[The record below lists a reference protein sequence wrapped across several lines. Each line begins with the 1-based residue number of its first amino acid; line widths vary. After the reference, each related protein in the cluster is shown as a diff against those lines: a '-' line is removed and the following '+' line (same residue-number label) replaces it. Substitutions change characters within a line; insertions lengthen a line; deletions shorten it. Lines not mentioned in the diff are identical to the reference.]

1 MIILYRR
8 KRLLNVRGLKRQEI
22 LDWVVYLNGGKPI
35 GPKITRRTLV
45 AWLHENFIGI
55 NSYPIKIGDV
65 YIESRRCYDHVML
78 YYKYCEVTKNG
89 NHYEL
94 FSQRQQH
101 INNSLLQTGCRI
113 CYKPIILQEWH
124 IYARAYLFLDIRK
137 KVILINQLLIKNVI
151 NYIYQLLI
159 EKYELYFKI
168 Y

>member
-1 MIILYRR
+1 MITLYRR

-55 NSYPIKIGDV
+55 NSYPIKIDDV

-78 YYKYCEVTKNG
+78 YYSYCEVTKNS
-89 NHYEL
+89 NRYEL

-101 INNSLLQTGCRI
+101 INNSLLRTGCRI
-113 CYKPIILQEWH
+113 CYTPIILYEEH
-124 IYARAYLFLDIRK
+124 PYARAHLFLEIREK
-137 KVILINQLLIKNVI
+137 TILINQLLIKDVI
-151 NYIYQLLI
+151 HYIYKILI